1 MEDKMIAAFV
11 RHMEFTAGNKLNQR
25 TKQMVETENQFPPFA
40 DYIRAICAHTRA
52 AGANQYD
59 LIARELPVVAQ
70 AMGLATFAGE
80 QSAKGQTPEVV
91 IENALKYMSQGSKS
105 GLVRPFLLW
114 AWKRDQH
121 GLAQFM
127 NEMGFDPSTASVTPP
142 ASPIRPIG
150 QQGNSEYDLESVL
163 GIAEQRLVLIAQNHW
178 HMVSLRDHYWPMF
191 EAALLRRVNID
202 IVAMHPSAGPRG
214 GFFDRSDDPTEQKAE
229 AKLPLPADAVDTWA
243 TYISWPEFGEQL
255 NQMWEA
261 FAEWRSLYRDMQK
274 DGTRRIGA
282 FKTYGSY
289 FQPNTITAVDQE
301 KQKGFFVVSPRTS
314 DTNSAGR
321 PQFLIEKGRD
331 PAAFMYFQR
340 YINDGI
346 SNAFWPLVTG

>member
-1 MEDKMIAAFV
+1 MEDKTIAAFV
-11 RHMEFTAGNKLNQR
+11 RHMEFTAGHKLNQR
-25 TKQMVETENQFPPFA
+25 TKQMVETKNQFPPFA
-40 DYIRAICAHTRA
+40 DYIRAICARARA

-70 AMGLATFAGE
+70 AMGLATFAGD
-80 QSAKGQTPEVV
+80 QSAKGQTQEVT

-127 NEMGFDPSTASVTPP
+127 DEMGFDPSTASVIP
-142 ASPIRPIG
+142 AATPIRPIG

-163 GIAEQRLVLIAQNHW
+163 GIAEKRLVLIAQNHW
-178 HMVSLRDHYWPMF
+178 HMVSSSDHYWPMIQD
-191 EAALLRRVNID
+191 ALHRGVSID
-202 IVAMHPSAGPRG
+202 LVAMHPNAAPRG
-214 GFFDRSDDPTEQKAE
+214 GFLERPITAINRGES
-229 AKLPLPADAVDTWA
+229 LPADPVDTWA
-243 TYISWPEFGEQL
+243 HYISWPEFTGQL
-255 NQMWEA
+255 TQMWEA
-261 FAEWRSLYRDMQK
+261 FAQWRSLYRQLQNE
-274 DGTRRIGA
+274 GTRRIGA

-346 SNAFWPLVTG
+346 SNAFWPLVTD